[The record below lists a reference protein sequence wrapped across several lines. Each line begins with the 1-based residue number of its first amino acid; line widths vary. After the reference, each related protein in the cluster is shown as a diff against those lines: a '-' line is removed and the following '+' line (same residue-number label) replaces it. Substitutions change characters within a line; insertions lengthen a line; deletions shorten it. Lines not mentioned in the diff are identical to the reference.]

1 MVKIHYQEPNAQ
13 WKAELALA
21 ELLKTTDTQPVFM
34 CIGSDRHLLDS
45 FGPLVGTML
54 REKDSRVISVG
65 TLDSPVHARNLVP
78 KIRETRLLY
87 PDKPIVAIDAS
98 VGYEDEMGTLRLRPG
113 GLVPGRALAK
123 NLPMVGQYSITGV
136 VEIRMDQTGI
146 RPKHKAGLGMV
157 YDMARL
163 LSESIANW
171 WRFHN

>member
-1 MVKIHYQEPNAQ
+1 MSKIHYREPDAQ
-13 WKAELALA
+13 YKLELALA
-21 ELLKTTDTQPVFM
+21 ELLKSCEAQPVFM

-54 REKDSRVISVG
+54 RETAPRVISVG
-65 TLDSPVHARNLVP
+65 TLENPVHARNLIL

-87 PDKPIVAIDAS
+87 PDQPWVAIDAS
-98 VGYEDEMGTLRLRPG
+98 VGAEDEIGRLRLRPG

-123 NLPMVGQYSITGV
+123 NLPLVGQFSITGV
-136 VEIRMDQTGI
+136 VEVRMDQPGI
-146 RPKHKAGLGMV
+146 RTKNKAGLGLV

-163 LSESIANW
+163 LSQSIATW